1 MPIVY
6 GRACWKNLSFRMVY
20 APCAIFAVLSGPLIC
35 SSQIFIRQR
44 KEKQSHPGP
53 IWVNSELAESE
64 SMQFNEVTAGQVQE
78 GESQRE
84 RAKEHNPT
92 EVRKDQKEDRWE
104 KQATVD
110 KDTKRSREETF

>member
-1 MPIVY
+1 
-6 GRACWKNLSFRMVY
+6 
-20 APCAIFAVLSGPLIC
+20 
-35 SSQIFIRQR
+35 
-44 KEKQSHPGP
+44 
-53 IWVNSELAESE
+53 
-64 SMQFNEVTAGQVQE
+64 MQFNEVTAGQLQE